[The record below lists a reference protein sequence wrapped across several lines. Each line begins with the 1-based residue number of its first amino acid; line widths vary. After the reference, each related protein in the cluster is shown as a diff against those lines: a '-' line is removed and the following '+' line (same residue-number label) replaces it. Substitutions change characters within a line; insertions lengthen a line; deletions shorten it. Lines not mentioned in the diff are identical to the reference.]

1 VSGDGTPARRPL
13 RRSTPLRYLRGVGP
27 RRAENLAAAG
37 FHVVED
43 LLFHLPLRYED
54 RRRVAAVAAVDA
66 PGQWTVRGTLSEL
79 RAVRTRRRGFV
90 IVRGSLGGGGRS
102 LAVSW
107 FNQPFLLQ
115 RFADGEEVTLHGSV
129 RESGIGQLEMV
140 NPAAAHGAGATG
152 IVPVYSRLAGL
163 GPAGV
168 ARLLAQAVE
177 ALAADPPVEPLPA
190 PFLRRYG
197 LPPLAAALETLHRPA
212 ADADPAALSRREST
226 AHLRLAYG
234 ELLELQVA
242 LAELRRVE
250 VRAVKAHRYRVDD
263 EVRAVARGLLPFRL
277 TAAQRR
283 VVREIVDD
291 LRGEHPMLRLLQG
304 DVGSG
309 KTIVAA
315 LALLIAA
322 ESGLQAAYM
331 APTELLAEQQFAIL
345 SRLLGER
352 HTVGLL
358 TSSNRA
364 PGLRAALARGEPGIV
379 VGTHALI
386 QGDVRFAKLA
396 LAVIDEQHRFGVE
409 QRRLLQAKGA
419 RPDVLVMTATP
430 IPRSLAL
437 TLYGDLEVS
446 ILDELPPGRVP
457 VATEVVAAA
466 ARRRVYRELAA
477 ALNAG
482 AQAYVIFPLIE
493 ESEEIAAASLAEQG
507 GRVREL
513 LASHRSA
520 ILHGRLPAAERE
532 ELLRRF
538 AAGEIRVLVAT
549 TVVEVGID
557 VPAATWMVIE
567 SAERFGLAQLHQLRG
582 RVGRGAAPSRCVA
595 VHGRTTEEARRRLAT
610 FASVSDGFALAEA
623 DLAQRGPG
631 DLLGKRQAGLPSL
644 RLADL
649 VAHRAWLERARSD
662 AREVLA
668 RAAEPE
674 FASFLDAVR
683 ARLPDRD
690 LALAGG

>member
-1 VSGDGTPARRPL
+1 VSGDGTPSRRPL

-27 RRAENLAAAG
+27 RRAESLAAAG
-37 FHVVED
+37 LETVED
-43 LLFHLPLRYED
+43 LLYHLPLRYED
-54 RRRVAAVAAVDA
+54 RRRVVTVAEVDA
-66 PGQWTVRGTLSEL
+66 PGQWTVRGTLAEL

-90 IVRGSLGGGGRS
+90 IVRGRLVGAGRA
-102 LAVSW
+102 LAVAW
-107 FNQPFLLQ
+107 FNQPYLLQ
-115 RFADGEEVTLHGSV
+115 RLTDGAEVTLHGAV
-129 RESGIGQLEMV
+129 RASGIGQLELV
-140 NPAAAHGAGATG
+140 NPAVASAEGARG
-152 IVPVYSRLAGL
+152 ILPVYPRLAGL
-163 GPAGV
+163 GPAAVG
-168 ARLLAQAVE
+168 RLLAQVAEVLE
-177 ALAADPPVEPLPA
+177 TDPPPDPLPA
-190 PFLRRYG
+190 SLLRRYA
-197 LPPLAAALETLHRPA
+197 LPPLAAALATLHRPEEE
-212 ADADPAALSRREST
+212 ADPAALTRRESP
-226 AHLRLAYG
+226 AHARLAYG

-242 LAELRRVE
+242 LAELRRAE
-250 VRAVKAHRYRVDD
+250 VRVVKLHRYRIDD
-263 EVRAVARGLLPFRL
+263 DVRAVARRLLPFRL
-277 TAAQRR
+277 TGAQKR

-291 LRGEHPMLRLLQG
+291 LRAERPMLRLLQG

-315 LALLIAA
+315 LALLIAV

-331 APTELLAEQQFAIL
+331 APTELLAEQQFGVLA
-345 SRLLGER
+345 RLLGDR
-352 HTVGLL
+352 HAVGLL
-358 TSSNRA
+358 TSSNRG
-364 PGLRAALARGEPGIV
+364 PQLRAALARGEPAIA

-386 QGDVRFAKLA
+386 QGDVRFARLA

-446 ILDELPPGRVP
+446 LLDELPPGRTPIV
-457 VATEVVAAA
+457 TEVVSAAE
-466 ARRRVYRELAA
+466 RRRVYRELDA
-477 ALNAG
+477 ALAGG
-482 AQAYVIFPLIE
+482 AQAYVVLPLIE
-493 ESEEIAAASLAEQG
+493 ESEEIAAASLAEHG
-507 GRVREL
+507 RRVREHL
-513 LASHRSA
+513 GAHRSA

-549 TVVEVGID
+549 TVVEVGLD

-595 VHGRTTEEARRRLAT
+595 IHGRTSEEAERRLAT
-610 FASVSDGFALAEA
+610 FAAIGDGFALAEA

-649 VAHRAWLERARSD
+649 VAHLGWLERARSD
-662 AREVLA
+662 AREILA

-674 FASFLDAVR
+674 FAAFVAWVR
-683 ARLPDRD
+683 DRLPDRD
-690 LALAGG
+690 RALAGG